1 MTWRQ
6 IMFATA
12 SPGLIEPSTLSKV
25 ARLASAFDADVEMFH
40 CVYDSGIA
48 RPGHFGSRGVAQ
60 DIREI
65 VEQSH
70 RRLDVAA
77 QRLRAGGVRVRTTV
91 RWDYPPHEGI
101 VRQVLRHKPN
111 LLIAQSTRRGRVA
124 RLMLTQTDY
133 RLIETCPCP
142 LLLIKTSRPYTEGCV
157 VAAVD
162 PAHAH
167 DKPAALDDAI
177 LDVAG
182 TVSQGLGAALHTYHA
197 CAPWAD
203 VMRDSPELRQ
213 LPKALQADA
222 QAGYQKRSEDAVF
235 ALARRQKVRKEHV
248 HVEEGDASESLPR
261 FASSVSAD
269 IVVMGAVSRSLLK
282 RAFIGHTAEQLL
294 DALDCDVLIAKPPDF
309 RSPVVRQSVHRLPK
323 STAAGARYIW

>member
-12 SPGLIEPSTLSKV
+12 TPGVIEPSTLGKV

-77 QRLRAGGVRVRTTV
+77 QRLRAQGVRVRTAV
-91 RWDYPPHEGI
+91 RWDYPFHEGI

-124 RLMLTQTDY
+124 RMMLTQTDY

-142 LLLIKTSRPYTEGCV
+142 LLLIKTTRAYTDGCV

-167 DKPAALDDAI
+167 DKPATLDEVI
-177 LDVAG
+177 LDVAS
-182 TVSQGLGAALHTYHA
+182 TVSQGLGAPLHTYHA
-197 CAPWAD
+197 CAPWPD
-203 VMRDSPELRQ
+203 VMQDSPELQQ
-213 LPKALQADA
+213 LPQALQADVH
-222 QAGYQKRSEDAVF
+222 AGYLQKSEAAIF
-235 ALARRQKVRKEHV
+235 SLARRSKVRKEHV
-248 HVEEGDASESLPR
+248 HVEEGDASDSLPR
-261 FASSVSAD
+261 FAESVSAE
-269 IVVMGAVSRSLLK
+269 IVVMGAVSRSGLK
-282 RAFIGHTAEQLL
+282 RAFIGHTAERVL

-309 RSPVVRQSVHRLPK
+309 RSSVGRQSVHRLPK
-323 STAAGARYIW
+323 SAAPRARYIW